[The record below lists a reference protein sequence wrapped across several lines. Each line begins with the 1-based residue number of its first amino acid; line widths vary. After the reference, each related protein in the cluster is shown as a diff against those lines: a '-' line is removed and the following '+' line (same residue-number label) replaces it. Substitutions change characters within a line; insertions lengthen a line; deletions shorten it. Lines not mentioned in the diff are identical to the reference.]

1 MKYKPILMA
10 LDDHTLYSAASIAN
24 FATERDM
31 VEGEDPAT
39 LKLNRQRIRVAMGR
53 FCNNHFF
60 PDEGDGQVTQR
71 GQRPCPGWF
80 GWRWKGAVR
89 D

>member
-1 MKYKPILMA
+1 MKYKPILME
-10 LDDHTLYSAASIAN
+10 LDDDELYSAAAIAN
-24 FATERDM
+24 FAALADLI
-31 VEGEDPAT
+31 EGENEEEK
-39 LKLNRQRIRVAMGR
+39 KLNRQRVRVAMGR

-60 PDEGDGQVTQR
+60 PDEGDGQVMQK

-80 GWRWKGAVR
+80 GWRWKEAVR